1 MVTGRAVRR
10 GTVVWGRFCP
20 VVSVTGSK
28 PDMPVRDGGLDL
40 WAAVLSRAS
49 GTGASAELLSFLRG
63 ASVKNCTADTIS
75 LEVAGTSGPEVL
87 SAARELVATSAEE
100 LLGRKPTIDIAA
112 SGFVGSSSPAGF
124 AGIPRPVLNPK
135 YTFENF
141 VIGPSNR
148 LGHAAALAV
157 SENPGQ
163 AYNPLFIH
171 SSSGM
176 GKTHLLQATCR
187 RLLEAK
193 ADTGLAYISCEDF
206 QNLFFSAVQAGQLEA
221 FRSRFRCAEV
231 LVVDDIHFLANRE
244 RTQEEFFH
252 TFNALYNA
260 ARQIILSSD
269 CPPREIPQI
278 QERLVSRF
286 KWGLVAEIEPPT
298 FETRLEIVRVK
309 TQLRG
314 FQFPQDVME
323 FIAQRSDCSIREL
336 EGTVLKIVGYAS
348 LLGAPVDLDL
358 AREVLEGPEKRG
370 SGARPTSVDDIVA
383 AVATY
388 YGLSPS
394 QIQARGRT
402 RSIAVPRQICM
413 YLARE
418 LTRHSLE
425 SIGAYF
431 GGRDHSTVKH
441 ACDRVQEMINEGG
454 EVAGAIRSTKQKLTN
469 AKQ

>member
-1 MVTGRAVRR
+1 
-10 GTVVWGRFCP
+10 
-20 VVSVTGSK
+20 
-28 PDMPVRDGGLDL
+28 MPLRDGGLDL
-40 WAAVLSRAS
+40 WAALMSRAAGS
-49 GTGASAELLSFLRG
+49 GASSDLLSVLRG
-63 ASVKNCTADTIS
+63 ASVNECTADNVRI
-75 LEVAGTSGPEVL
+75 EVQGTVGPETL
-87 SAARELVATSAEE
+87 AAAQELVATAAEE
-100 LLGRKPTIDIAA
+100 LLGRKPEISIAPMPV
-112 SGFVGSSSPAGF
+112 SGPA
-124 AGIPRPVLNPK
+124 AQLDLLGIPRPVLNPN

-187 RLLEAK
+187 KLLEAK
-193 ADTGLAYISCEDF
+193 PDTALVYISCEDF
-206 QNLFFSAVQAGQLEA
+206 QNLFFSAVQAGQLEQ
-221 FRSRFRCAEV
+221 FRSRFRHAEV
-231 LVVDDIHFLANRE
+231 IVVDDIHFLANRE

-314 FQFPQDVME
+314 FQLPQDVME
-323 FIAQRSDCSIREL
+323 FIAHHSDYSIREL

-348 LLGAPVDLDL
+348 LLGAPVDVAL
-358 AREVLEGPEKRG
+358 AREVLEGPEKRM
-370 SGARPTSVDDIVA
+370 SMTKPTNVDDIVD
-383 AVATY
+383 AVASY

-402 RSIAVPRQICM
+402 RSVALPRQICM

-425 SIGAYF
+425 SIGSYF

-441 ACDRVQEMINEGG
+441 ACDKVGDMIGDGG
-454 EVAGAIRSTKQKLTN
+454 EVALAVRSVKQKLTN
-469 AKQ
+469 SKQ